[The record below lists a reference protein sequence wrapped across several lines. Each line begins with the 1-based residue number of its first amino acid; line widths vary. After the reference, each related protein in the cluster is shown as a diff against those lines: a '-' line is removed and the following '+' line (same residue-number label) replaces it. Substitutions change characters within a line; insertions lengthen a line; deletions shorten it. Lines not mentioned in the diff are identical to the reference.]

1 MKTALFVAIPVV
13 LLAQPVAQDPD
24 RARLE
29 GQVLNSVT
37 NEPVRKARL
46 TLRARNTY
54 TATSD
59 AMGKFA
65 FDNVDPGDYG
75 LMTGRDGY
83 GRT

>member
-1 MKTALFVAIPVV
+1 
-13 LLAQPVAQDPD
+13 
-24 RARLE
+24 
-29 GQVLNSVT
+29 LNSVT